1 MTQSTTRTS
10 SVPTLPSPK
19 ERRRLRE
26 SMAVTEKQVAVE
38 VGVTRRT
45 VRSWETGRT
54 TPLGR
59 KREAYARLLAGY
71 AAELDEKK
79 RARGRR
85 RSKDAEVAPAKEPAA
100 APTPEP
106 LAPEPAPAQ
115 VPEPEPQPAPEPAPA
130 PAPEVPAVE
139 PSLKDVLPGEPS
151 SAPSPPPAPSRKK
164 PLNRRPVRAVKAD
177 SRARQNAQ
185 RRKEK
190 AEALAG
196 AAAAEAARLTPAQAF
211 DELYAYAAPALVRQT
226 YLLTGRR
233 TLAQESVE
241 RAFQLAWH
249 RWPEV
254 AVDPDPAGWVRG
266 AAYDYATSPWH
277 RFRRVHRHPDPFTG
291 ERDGRAL
298 RRVLLDLPPMYRR
311 TLLLYDGLGLDLPET
326 AAETEAT
333 TSAAANRL
341 LHAREAIT
349 EQLPDLGE
357 EAVLHERMRELAE
370 TVSAPA
376 VATAS
381 AVRLGSERRAKFW
394 TRVAIAVTVLI
405 IGATAFT
412 VVTAPTRYEPTPA
425 PGQRVGGVPAPH
437 GPQNLSE
444 QDLKLRATLRA
455 VPLNGPGRL
464 LPRIP

>member
-26 SMAVTEKQVAVE
+26 AMAVTEKQLAAE

-59 KREAYARLLAGY
+59 KREAYARLLAAY

-79 RARGRR
+79 RAKGKR
-85 RSKDAEVAPAKEPAA
+85 RSNDSASTPATEPPPVPAETPPPPQAPA
-100 APTPEP
+100 PEP
-106 LAPEPAPAQ
+106 TPAPAQ
-115 VPEPEPQPAPEPAPA
+115 AQAPAPEPEPPADEAPA
-130 PAPEVPAVE
+130 E
-139 PSLKDVLPGEPS
+139 
-151 SAPSPPPAPSRKK
+151 PPPSPSRKK
-164 PLNRRPVRAVKAD
+164 PLNRRPVRPVKAD
-177 SRARQNAQ
+177 SRSQQNAQ

-241 RAFQLAWH
+241 RAFHLAWH

-254 AVDPDPAGWVRG
+254 AVDRDPAGWVRG

-277 RFRRVHRHPDPFTG
+277 RFRRAHRHPDPVTG
-291 ERDGRAL
+291 GRDGRDGRDGHAL
-298 RRVLLDLPPMYRR
+298 RKALLELPPMYRR
-311 TLLLYDGLGLDLPET
+311 TLLLYDGLGLGLPET
-326 AAETEAT
+326 AAESEAT
-333 TSAAANRL
+333 TSATANRL
-341 LHAREAIT
+341 LHAREAVA
-349 EQLPDLGE
+349 EQLPDLGDA
-357 EAVLHERMRELAE
+357 AVLHERMRELAE
-370 TVSAPA
+370 TVTAPPIA
-376 VATAS
+376 NAS

-405 IGATAFT
+405 VGATAFT
-412 VVTAPTRYEPTPA
+412 VVTAPTRYEPVPA
-425 PGQRVGGVPAPH
+425 PGQRVGGVPAPM
-437 GPQNLSE
+437 GPQKLSK
-444 QDLKLRATLRA
+444 QDLKLRAKLRA
-455 VPLNGPGRL
+455 VPMNGPERL
-464 LPRIP
+464 VPRIP

>member
-1 MTQSTTRTS
+1 MTQSTTHSS

-26 SMAVTEKQVAVE
+26 AMDKTEKQVATA

-59 KREAYARLLAGY
+59 KRETYARLLAAY

-79 RARGRR
+79 RAKGRHR
-85 RSKDAEVAPAKEPAA
+85 PKDPENAPAKQATTAFTEAPA
-100 APTPEP
+100 PS
-106 LAPEPAPAQ
+106 PEPATP
-115 VPEPEPQPAPEPAPA
+115 PAPEPRTDST
-130 PAPEVPAVE
+130 
-139 PSLKDVLPGEPS
+139 SLKDVLPGEPS
-151 SAPSPPPAPSRKK
+151 PSSRPTPSRKK
-164 PLNRRPVRAVKAD
+164 PLNRRPVRTVKED
-177 SRARQNAQ
+177 NRSRQSAQ

-190 AEALAG
+190 AEAMAW

-211 DELYAYAAPALVRQT
+211 DELYAHAAPALVRQT

-233 TLAQESVE
+233 TLSQESVE

-254 AVDPDPAGWVRG
+254 AVDADPAGWVRG
-266 AAYDYATSPWH
+266 AAYDHATAPWH
-277 RFRRVHRHPDPFTG
+277 RFRRACRHPDPFTG

-298 RRVLLDLPPMYRR
+298 RRTLLDLPPMYRR
-311 TLLLYDGLGLDLPET
+311 TLLLHDGLGIGLPET

-333 TSAAANRL
+333 TTAATNRL
-341 LHAREAIT
+341 LHAREAVV
-349 EQLPDLGE
+349 EQLPDLGDE
-357 EAVLHERMRELAE
+357 TVLYERMRELAD

-381 AVRLGSERRAKFW
+381 AVRLASERRAKFW

-425 PGQRVGGVPAPH
+425 PGQRVGGVPAPK
-437 GPQNLSE
+437 GPQKLDK
-444 QDLKLRATLRA
+444 QDLKLRDKLRA